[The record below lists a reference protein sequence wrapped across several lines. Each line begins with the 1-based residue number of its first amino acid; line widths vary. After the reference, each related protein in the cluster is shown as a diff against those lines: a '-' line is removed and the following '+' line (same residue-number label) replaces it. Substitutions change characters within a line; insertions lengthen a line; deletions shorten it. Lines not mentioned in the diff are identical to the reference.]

1 MIQQQI
7 VSSDISWASQAN
19 VRYWESVRN
28 NPYHKLRLADA
39 YLARINVGEWSQRAE
54 RTSWLKNYV
63 GDILRSLTD
72 VKEAYGDPHICGMV
86 RELWGEPGV
95 TRLKARAEAA

>member
-54 RTSWLKNYV
+54 RTSWLKNR
-63 GDILRSLTD
+63 DKTLLTVETKTKTHD
-72 VKEAYGDPHICGMV
+72 V
-86 RELWGEPGV
+86 
-95 TRLKARAEAA
+95 